1 MKRIAVV
8 CDDFNQF
15 REYCKNYKDVKIV
28 VSGHG
33 KAYVKE
39 NNEVTTELYCITN
52 QKPDQLKGYIFS
64 DVVYLGKMNRYRD
77 LFYQIEILNRAIIVR
92 P

>member
-8 CDDFNQF
+8 CDDFSQF
-15 REYCKNYKDVKIV
+15 REYCKNYKDVKIM

-39 NNEVTTELYCITN
+39 NNEIITELYCITN
-52 QKPDQLKGYIFS
+52 QRIDQLYGFRF
-64 DVVYLGKMNRYRD
+64 DQTVYLGKMLNIRL
-77 LFYQIEILNRAIIVR
+77 LFDQVEICTVR
-92 P
+92 S